1 MRTNSQVIL
10 PSNTIIYLRLFQIH
24 AIEASCLCPQL
35 KFIKTTS
42 PQDGPSRLKPDISIY
57 SGAHPDDP
65 MAAHAEGQ
73 KLLNWMAIDVW
84 VENMNRDDDI
94 FRDLEKMNEEE
105 EDGDL
110 ESHIEWTQS
119 AYRIYGQLV
128 AYASAVHRSQSRVFS
143 FSIVLF
149 GDTGRLLR
157 WDRSGVIYT
166 ESFNW
171 ATEHDTL
178 YEFIWRLNFLSD
190 VDRGFD
196 ITVTSV
202 PDDEAEIALSKLRAY

>member
-1 MRTNSQVIL
+1 METWKVT
-10 PSNTIIYLRLFQIH
+10 SNGHNRLT
-24 AIEASCLCPQL
+24 E
-35 KFIKTTS
+35 
-42 PQDGPSRLKPDISIY
+42 Y
-57 SGAHPDDP
+57 
-65 MAAHAEGQ
+65 
-73 KLLNWMAIDVW
+73 N
-84 VENMNRDDDI
+84 
-94 FRDLEKMNEEE
+94 
-105 EDGDL
+105 
-110 ESHIEWTQS
+110 
-119 AYRIYGQLV
+119 GQLV
-128 AYASAVHRSQSRVFS
+128 AYASAVHRSQFRVFS

-196 ITVTSV
+196 TTVTPV
-202 PDDEAEIALSKLRAY
+202 PDDEAEIALSKLRAYWGLENVERTDLHKFIVFYGHCTSN